1 MIGMMYYADLLKL
14 EVFNLADAEKIVGS
28 LENAKAILNSYA
40 KKGIIKRVRRN
51 LYYAVNLEN
60 KEAPANRYLVASKIN
75 DGAYLTHHSA
85 FEVHGLSHQISF
97 VAYVASN
104 QRISDFEFEGVLY
117 KYVRGGINEGVIRYH
132 LNEGIKM
139 TDLERTVIDSMDR
152 LDYCGGP
159 HELDEILKICPVL
172 DEGKLFN
179 YLKAYNKQVLYKKA
193 GYFLERHQQSLGI
206 SDDFL
211 AAIEKRTGNTRKYLS
226 EEALN
231 GNGVLMN
238 RWGLIVP
245 KTFQVRNDIF
255 V

>member
-1 MIGMMYYADLLKL
+1 MMYYAELLKL
-14 EVFNLADAEKIVGS
+14 EVFNLADAEKVIGN
-28 LENAKAILNSYA
+28 LKNAKAILNSYT

-51 LYYAVNLEN
+51 LYYTVNLEN
-60 KEAPANRYLVASKIN
+60 KEVPANRFLVACKIN
-75 DGAYLTHHSA
+75 DSAYLTYHSA
-85 FEVHGLSHQISF
+85 FEMHGLSHQISF
-97 VAYVASN
+97 VVYVASN
-104 QRISDFEFEGVLY
+104 QRISDFEFEGILY
-117 KYVRGGINEGVIRYH
+117 KYVRGGINEGIIHYH

-152 LDYCGGP
+152 LDYCGGS

-172 DEGKLFN
+172 EEDKLID
-179 YLKAYNKQVLYKKA
+179 YLEAYNKQILYKKA

-206 SDDFL
+206 SDGLL
-211 AAIEKRTGNTRKYLS
+211 AIIEKQTGNTRKYLS

-245 KTFQVRNDIF
+245 KTLQVGNDMF